1 MACVENM
8 ARVEIVHELDKRL
21 RLRILSDP
29 DHFAQTE
36 VALRQLPG
44 VGNVR
49 ANRACASLTLVYDGR
64 PEVRDSILAT
74 AGRVAKACSV
84 PRTRIERIVR
94 EELGIS
100 GDTAVRLG
108 KFFKTS
114 PEFWMNLQTRYEVL
128 TAQRKAADALASIE
142 PYEPRAA

>member
-1 MACVENM
+1 MTDETKIIATLPPMHPGEM
-8 ARVEIVHELDKRL
+8 L
-21 RLRILSDP
+21 REEFLEPLGLS
-29 DHFAQTE
+29 
-36 VALRQLPG
+36 
-44 VGNVR
+44 
-49 ANRACASLTLVYDGR
+49 
-64 PEVRDSILAT
+64 
-74 AGRVAKACSV
+74 AGRVAKACGV

>member
-1 MACVENM
+1 MTD
-8 ARVEIVHELDKRL
+8 ELKIIATLPPMHPGEML
-21 RLRILSDP
+21 REEFLEPLGLS
-29 DHFAQTE
+29 
-36 VALRQLPG
+36 
-44 VGNVR
+44 
-49 ANRACASLTLVYDGR
+49 
-64 PEVRDSILAT
+64 
-74 AGRVAKACSV
+74 AGRVAKACGV

-128 TAQRKAADALASIE
+128 VAQRKAADALASIE
-142 PYEPRAA
+142 PFDARAA